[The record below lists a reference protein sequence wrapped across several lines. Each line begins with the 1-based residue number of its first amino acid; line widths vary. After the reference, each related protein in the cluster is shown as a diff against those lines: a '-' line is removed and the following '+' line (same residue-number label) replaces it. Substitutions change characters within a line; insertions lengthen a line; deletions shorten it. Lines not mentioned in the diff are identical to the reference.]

1 MEIVILSDNHSNW
14 KIDVPTP
21 KEDMASV
28 LIHCGDWSYLG
39 SPDEMVDFRNW
50 LARQPH
56 THKLFVWG
64 NHEKIESQEL
74 YWKEYLEEVSGVKC
88 IHNTEFTI
96 DGVRFFGSSYTPIFL
111 NWAFMKDNEQRKRYW
126 ENAPDDIDIL
136 VTHGPPFGL
145 LDVVEGE
152 TKNLG
157 CVHLRNYV
165 ERVKPKLAC
174 FGHIHT
180 GHGQMTLKAWDPTEQ
195 NTLCVNA
202 SLLDER
208 YKMVNEPVVITI

>member
-1 MEIVILSDNHSNW
+1 MGTGHT
-14 KIDVPTP
+14 PT
-21 KEDMASV
+21 
-28 LIHCGDWSYLG
+28 
-39 SPDEMVDFRNW
+39 
-50 LARQPH
+50 
-56 THKLFVWG
+56 
-64 NHEKIESQEL
+64 
-74 YWKEYLEEVSGVKC
+74 
-88 IHNTEFTI
+88 
-96 DGVRFFGSSYTPIFL
+96 FL

-180 GHGQMTLKAWDPTEQ
+180 GHGQMTLKAWEANEQ
-195 NTLCVNA
+195 NTLCINA